1 MGCPRNQA
9 QLVVLLMWGPGM
21 TRLGACLPP
30 FHSRGLPGCQLVRTA
45 PSTGR
50 RSHPNLVGTFGIG
63 GRREFASTSYNEIAS
78 MSERFGRVDRS
89 VVDIKSGLLGHL
101 QVSPHRS
108 ANHCFNLQQST
119 RIYQLEVIMHSN
131 SVLLASLACIASVS
145 AHGHVDNI
153 VSANVKYL
161 GCEYL

>member
-50 RSHPNLVGTFGIG
+50 RSRPNLVGTFGIG

-89 VVDIKSGLLGHL
+89 VVDIKSGFLGHFAGLSASQYKPLL
-101 QVSPHRS
+101 QPSTEYKNIPARS
-108 ANHCFNLQQST
+108 HNAYKFSTIGLSGLHCISIRSWTCRQYCQRQRQVF
-119 RIYQLEVIMHSN
+119 RM
-131 SVLLASLACIASVS
+131 
-145 AHGHVDNI
+145 
-153 VSANVKYL
+153 
-161 GCEYL
+161 